1 VIAGNLIAFAACVPF
16 ALPPSGDGTDW
27 TLVLYLGVVQIALAY
42 LMLTSAVRTVAAFEV
57 SLLLL
62 VEPALNPVWSWL
74 FLGETPGAAT
84 IAGGVLILGATAV
97 KVWADA
103 RRGTE
108 TAVEEAARA
117 APP

>member
-1 VIAGNLIAFAACVPF
+1 VPF

-27 TLVLYLGVVQIALAY
+27 ALVLYLGVVQVALAY
-42 LMLTSAVRTVAAFEV
+42 LMLTAAVRTVAAFEV

-74 FLGETPGAAT
+74 FLGETPGAVT

-97 KVWADA
+97 KVWSDA
-103 RRGTE
+103 RRGAV

>member
-1 VIAGNLIAFAACVPF
+1 
-16 ALPPSGDGTDW
+16 
-27 TLVLYLGVVQIALAY
+27 
-42 LMLTSAVRTVAAFEV
+42 MVAAFEV

-74 FLGETPGAAT
+74 FLGEKPGAVT